1 MAKFQSLLSYTVL
14 SFVAAAYAAIGPVAD
29 LTISNA
35 QVSPDG
41 FLRDAVVTNG
51 LMPGPLITGNKVGG
65 RLRHSLNGE
74 TDAKLSSGRPLPVEC
89 H

>member
-1 MAKFQSLLSYTVL
+1 MAKFQSLLSYIVL
-14 SFVAAAYAAIGPVAD
+14 SLVATAYAAIGPVAD

-51 LMPGPLITGNKVGG
+51 LVPGPLITGNKA
-65 RLRHSLNGE
+65 SA
-74 TDAKLSSGRPLPVEC
+74 DACSPYDEANVVLSSGRPLPVER